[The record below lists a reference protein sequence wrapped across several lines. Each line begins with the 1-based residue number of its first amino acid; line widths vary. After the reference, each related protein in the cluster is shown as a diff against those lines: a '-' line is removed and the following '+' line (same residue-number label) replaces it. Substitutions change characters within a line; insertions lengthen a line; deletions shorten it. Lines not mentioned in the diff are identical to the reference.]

1 MHAHVVF
8 VAGLFATTLSGC
20 VGLGPSTIPRD
31 RFDYVSTISDSW
43 KSQMLLNIV
52 KLRYADTP
60 AFLDVGSVIS
70 QYEFAAQLNASLGWD
85 LPEPGSRSQS
95 LGGTGSYAER
105 PTITYVPL
113 AGAKFTQ
120 SLMTP
125 VPPSAVL
132 FLLQAGYPVRLVL
145 GMCVRTI
152 NDLDNRSVD
161 PMWARAA
168 DPQFERLVDLLE
180 RMQRAGGLAMRV
192 EKKDDGDAI
201 VMAMRRKRVREQ
213 VVNEVA
219 EVLGIDP
226 EAADYRITYGAVAR
240 SDREIALQTRS
251 IFEIMIEL
259 SARVQPPPEHLR
271 KGYVAAS
278 PMGDANTDVPFR
290 VLSGTR
296 RPSDAYT
303 LVRYLDHWFWIAQND
318 EASKVDFVFLMLL
331 FSLVEPREGQIAPI
345 VTVPAS

>member
-1 MHAHVVF
+1 MRPLLF
-8 VAGLFATTLSGC
+8 VLAGLLVSGLTAC
-20 VGLGPSTIPRD
+20 VGFGPATIPRD

-70 QYEFAAQLNASLGWD
+70 QYEFAGELTAGLGWG
-85 LPEPGSRSQS
+85 LPEPGSDSQTLS
-95 LGGTGSYAER
+95 GAGRYAER
-105 PTITYVPL
+105 PTITYLPI

-132 FLLQAGYPVRLVL
+132 FLMQAGYPVRLVL

-152 NDLDNRSVD
+152 SDLDNRSVD

-168 DPQFERLVDLLE
+168 DPEFGRLVDLLE

-192 EKKDDGDAI
+192 ERRGDGDAVI
-201 VMAMRRKRVREQ
+201 MALRRKRVSKQ
-213 VVNEVA
+213 DSIEVA
-219 EVLGIDP
+219 RLLGVSPNAP
-226 EAADYRITYGAVAR
+226 EYRVTYGAVAR
-240 SDREIALQTRS
+240 SNTEIAMQTRS
-251 IFEIMIEL
+251 LFEIMVEL
-259 SARVQPPPEHLR
+259 SARVEPPPEHLS
-271 KGYVAAS
+271 KGYVSAFEVR
-278 PMGDANTDVPFR
+278 ANGADVPFR
-290 VLSGTR
+290 VLSGTGK
-296 RPSDAYT
+296 PSDAYAA
-303 LVRYLDHWFWIAQND
+303 VRYLDHWFWIAQND

-331 FSLVEPREGQIAPI
+331 FSLVEPREGETAPI
-345 VTVPAS
+345 VTVPVS

>member
-1 MHAHVVF
+1 MHPLVF
-8 VAGLFATTLSGC
+8 LLAAFFASALTGC
-20 VGLGPSTIPRD
+20 ASFGPSTIARD

-70 QYEFAAQLNASLGWD
+70 QYEFAGELNAGLGWG
-85 LPEPGSRSQS
+85 LPELGANSQS
-95 LGGTGSYAER
+95 LGGAGRYAER

-145 GMCVRTI
+145 GMCVRTV

-161 PMWARAA
+161 PMWAREA
-168 DPQFERLVDLLE
+168 DPEFERLVDLLE
-180 RMQRAGGLAMRV
+180 RMQRAGGLGMRV
-192 EKKDDGDAI
+192 EQRDDGDAI
-201 VMAMRRKRVREQ
+201 VLALRRKRVSKQ
-213 VVNEVA
+213 DVDEVTRL
-219 EVLGIDP
+219 LGLVPDAS
-226 EAADYRITYGAVAR
+226 EYRVTYGAVAR
-240 SDREIALQTRS
+240 SNREIAIQTRS
-251 IFEIMIEL
+251 IFEIMVEL
-259 SARVQPPPEHLR
+259 SARVQAPSEHVR
-271 KGYVAAS
+271 KGYVSPTLADEAS
-278 PMGDANTDVPFR
+278 ADVPFR
-290 VLSGTR
+290 VSSGTTK
-296 RPSDAYT
+296 PSEAYVA
-303 LVRYLDHWFWIAQND
+303 VRYLDHWFWIAQSD

-331 FSLVEPREGQIAPI
+331 FSLVEPREGQTAPI
-345 VTVPAS
+345 VTVPLS